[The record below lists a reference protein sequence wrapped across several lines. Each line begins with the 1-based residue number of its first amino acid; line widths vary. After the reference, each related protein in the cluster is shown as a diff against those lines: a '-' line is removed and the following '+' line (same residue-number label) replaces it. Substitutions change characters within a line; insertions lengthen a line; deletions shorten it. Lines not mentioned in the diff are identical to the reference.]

1 MLNVKFFCWCINA
14 AKETMIIEAKANAIM
29 ARFSVGCIILRL

>member
-1 MLNVKFFCWCINA
+1 MLNVKLFYWCINA
-14 AKETMIIEAKANAIM
+14 AKETMIIEARTNAII